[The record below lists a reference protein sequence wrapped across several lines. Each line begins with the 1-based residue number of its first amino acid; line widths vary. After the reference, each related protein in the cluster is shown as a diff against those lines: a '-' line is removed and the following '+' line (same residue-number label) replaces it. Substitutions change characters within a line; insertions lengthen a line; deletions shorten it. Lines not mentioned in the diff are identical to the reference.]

1 MDWQKRALAFS
12 TFIFWLIAFPM
23 DGFLL
28 PGDKEEHLM
37 LFFLIPH
44 ILSLLSAGLLAKGKW
59 VDKISQ
65 FGVGISV
72 IATAMFPFIQS
83 AKEILLIFAGIGG
96 AIMII
101 RSMVILKNSSN
112 PLLSSAWGLS
122 LGNAFVSAL
131 SYIPAYKE
139 IKFFIVAVP
148 LFSLLFPRHEKIKE
162 NENKETLKGYIP
174 LFFIFYLTGGL
185 FYGSLISHYNK
196 LVFLKGLDLF
206 FYVIAAPVA
215 AILLKKGR
223 DLPLAVGIVFSMCAF
238 SLFLAASSLSV
249 NLGMFFIQASYAFVD
264 LYLVYI
270 VITTNNPIKTAGY
283 LFATVCIAILGGQ
296 MISLYTQK
304 VSAYLTA
311 AGNIIL
317 TVSVLIM
324 YFTGEWRK
332 DTYGV
337 SKDIQ
342 DQPLPTAKYLPRGI
356 QKRLSDKEKSVLQH
370 VIMGKTFRETAEELR
385 ISESSVKTYMKRI
398 YEKTGVNGKGELLE
412 KFSNETDSSIE
423 KT

>member
-1 MDWQKRALAFS
+1 
-12 TFIFWLIAFPM
+12 M

-28 PGDKEEHLM
+28 PGDKEEQLM

-59 VDKISQ
+59 VDKISP
-65 FGVGISV
+65 FGVGLSV

-122 LGNAFVSAL
+122 LGNAFVLAL
-131 SYIPAYKE
+131 SYIAVYRE

-162 NENKETLKGYIP
+162 NKETFRGYIP

-185 FYGSLISHYNK
+185 FYGSLIPHYNK
-196 LVFLKGLDLF
+196 LAFLKGSDLF

-215 AILLKKGR
+215 AILLKKGK

-238 SLFLAASSLSV
+238 SLFLAATSLSV

-270 VITTNNPIKTAGY
+270 ITTTNNPIKTAGY
-283 LFATVCIAILGGQ
+283 LFATVCIAILSGQ

-317 TVSVLIM
+317 TVSVLTM
-324 YFTGEWRK
+324 YFTGERRK
-332 DTYGV
+332 DTHGV

-356 QKRLSDKEKSVLQH
+356 QKRLSNKERSVLQH
-370 VIMGKTFRETAEELR
+370 VIMGKTFRETAEELG

-398 YEKTGVNGKGELLE
+398 YEKTGVKGKGELLE
-412 KFSNETDSSIE
+412 KFSNETDFSME